1 MFTYQTEDLKLQL
14 SQAKLEMEEM
24 GNEIGNYNSQIKSLK
39 SEKASAPK
47 EGAVPSTRFR
57 SRIWRPPSVSRNITG
72 RASR

>member
-47 EGAVPSTRFR
+47 EEQFQYNGSDPEFGDLHPS
-57 SRIWRPPSVSRNITG
+57 SRNITG